1 MSLDQ
6 SNRGDKWSQG
16 LHEVQYFDFLDFCNG
31 QIAAPL
37 PNKGIKSKGKFYILH
52 FDMNKT
58 ILISS
63 VLTTEQM

>member
-37 PNKGIKSKGKFYILH
+37 PNKDPGPLNITFGSYMPITF
-52 FDMNKT
+52 F
-58 ILISS
+58 ISEF
-63 VLTTEQM
+63 TT